1 MAGAHP
7 SRTAV
12 NSMEVVQGAVQ
23 GAALLGFRK
32 LGRVWRCSRWYDD
45 LICCFNVLPDKF
57 QYFAFLLVT
66 TLIHGHF
73 GSNKSLTSINQ
84 HLWLSESNWAGRGQL
99 ALLVSTPHWA

>member
-32 LGRVWRCSRWYDD
+32 LERVWRCSRWYDD
-45 LICCFNVLPDKF
+45 LIRCFNVLPDKF

-66 TLIHGHF
+66 TLIRGHLRN
-73 GSNKSLTSINQ
+73 NKSFISINQ
-84 HLWLSESNWAGRGQL
+84 HCGLPS
-99 ALLVSTPHWA
+99 